1 MVRRGHGENSRPARI
16 SAQRGIC
23 DVPDARRGH
32 AGHPRHGDSERGT
45 VYSRRHGHGACRVGV
60 PGKAGK
66 RAACVFGAGGSVHC
80 RRPPDD
86 QKAHGAG
93 VYRLPRSG
101 RAGAEGGRARR
112 RGNPRPRCPGKQ
124 FPLFQG
130 QRDCKVSRRDVPAAC
145 GDHDPV
151 LRRDNCRHDAQRSEA
166 CRKAAAP
173 VLPGDETLFSGRTPD
188 GDRLP

>member
-66 RAACVFGAGGSVHC
+66 RAACVSSAGGSVHC

-86 QKAHGAG
+86 QKAHGTG
-93 VYRLPRSG
+93 LHRLPRSG
-101 RAGAEGGRARR
+101 RAGAEGGHARR

-124 FPLFQG
+124 FPVFQG
-130 QRDCKVSRRDVPAAC
+130 QRDCKVFGFDVPAE
-145 GDHDPV
+145 GNRHDPM
-151 LRRDNCRHDAQRSEA
+151 LRRDDCGHDAERSEK
-166 CRKAAAP
+166 RRENAAA
-173 VLPGDETLFSGRTPD
+173 VLPGDETLFSGRAPD
-188 GDRLP
+188 CHGLP